1 MKRPNLLANSMAGTM
16 NIGVETNC
24 KEKMMVE
31 GYCKEKMM
39 VEDEVGGY
47 YTIWIPANANRNET
61 RGFR

>member
-1 MKRPNLLANSMAGTM
+1 MAWTM

-39 VEDEVGGY
+39 VEDKVGGY
-47 YTIWIPANANRNET
+47 YTIWIPANANKNET
-61 RGFR
+61 QGFR